1 MTIGIAVC
9 LLVAMMFCH
18 IVDDYY
24 LQGWLASAKQK
35 SWWEKNTPDKLYK
48 HDYIAALI
56 CHAFSWS
63 VMITLPLIIY
73 MKGNL
78 GWFWFSLPVNWTI
91 HALVDNWKANLKKI
105 NLITDQSIHLG
116 QILLTWGTF
125 LLLNLL

>member
-1 MTIGIAVC
+1 MTPGIMV
-9 LLVAMMFCH
+9 LLLISMMFAH

-35 SWWEKNTPDKLYK
+35 GWWEKNAPDKLYK

-73 MKGNL
+73 CKGDL
-78 GWFWFSLPVNWTI
+78 GWFWLSLPINWTI
-91 HALVDNWKANLKKI
+91 HALVDNWKANIRKI
-105 NLITDQSIHLG
+105 NLITDQLIHLG
-116 QILLTWGTF
+116 QIILTWLVF
-125 LLLNLL
+125 ILIAVL

>member
-18 IVDDYY
+18 ILDDYV

-35 SWWEKNTPDKLYK
+35 SWWEKNAPDKLYK

-73 MKGNL
+73 MKGDL
-78 GWFWFSLPVNWTI
+78 SWFWFSLPINWTI
-91 HALVDNWKANLKKI
+91 HALVDNWKANIKKI
-105 NLITDQSIHLG
+105 NLIQDQLIHLG
-116 QILLTWGTF
+116 QIILTWGVFILITV
-125 LLLNLL
+125 L